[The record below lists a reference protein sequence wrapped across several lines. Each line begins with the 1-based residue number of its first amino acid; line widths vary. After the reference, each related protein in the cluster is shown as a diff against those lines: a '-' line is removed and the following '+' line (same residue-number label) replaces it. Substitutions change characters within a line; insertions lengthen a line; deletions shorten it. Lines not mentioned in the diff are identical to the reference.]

1 MANKLS
7 ALLETTFETTA
18 GDKTLAD
25 LLADD
30 RPTVFVGYP
39 MDFTSVCTKQLCS
52 YRDDWSELST
62 LPIRWWGINQS
73 PVKKHERFKAEHSLP
88 FDLVTD
94 RRGKL
99 LAALGLKSLVGTK
112 RGFTVVSPDGGVLG
126 RTSVF
131 PVMYQRT
138 DEVMKFLKPLVE
150 SA

>member
-1 MANKLS
+1 MADKLS

-18 GDKTLAD
+18 GKKKLSEM
-25 LLADD
+25 LADD

-52 YRDDWSELST
+52 YRDDWSELSK
-62 LPIRWWGINQS
+62 LAIRWWGINQS
-73 PVKKHERFKAEHSLP
+73 AVKKHERFKAEHNLP

-112 RGFTVVSPDGGVLG
+112 RGFTVVSPDGDVLG

-131 PVMYQRT
+131 PVLYQKT
-138 DEVMKFLKPLVE
+138 DEVLRFLKPLVR
-150 SA
+150 SG